1 MGSLLVVQ
9 APIVL
14 HDDASFGDEK
24 EDFWRKTF
32 VSKTAMKTFDDA
44 ILPRAAWLDIQR
56 LHLGGSAPVLNEP
69 GDKFRAIIRA
79 NKRRRAPSCHQGLK
93 RIQHLITGD

>member
-14 HDDASFGDEK
+14 HDDASFGDGK

-79 NKRRRAPSCHQGLK
+79 NKRRSAPQVVTRA
-93 RIQHLITGD
+93 